1 MQRYVLNF
9 FDWHSYEKYVVY
21 LSAVSKEKAYAKGYS
36 FLESAHGIDKVF
48 IVRSIREET

>member
-9 FDWHSYEKYVVY
+9 LEWHSYVKYVVY

-36 FLESAHGIDKVF
+36 FLESAYGIDKVL
-48 IVRSIREET
+48 IIRSIREET